1 MKILVCMVTHNRCA
15 YTRKALVS
23 LLATIKARDRYVIV
37 DNASTD
43 DTHDYLGFLQADS
56 VVLNR
61 RNLFPGAATNIG
73 WNHGMRHYQPD
84 LLMRL
89 DNDIELLPG
98 WRDEVDAAF
107 EAIPKLGMLGILNLH
122 EDFDGEQPVD
132 PYTENGHTINVRC
145 PRGVGGNAVIRREL
159 WDQGLRWSPGAWAP
173 GGNDEDS
180 RFAAAVEEAGYGVAR
195 VIPTIANNMSFHR
208 YHDFPE
214 YYNKTAELRGLVAEM
229 SV

>member
-1 MKILVCMVTHNRCA
+1 MNLLCVVVTHNRLEYTQRCIDA
-15 YTRKALVS
+15 YLDTCGEPLIV
-23 LLATIKARDRYVIV
+23 V

-43 DTHDYLGFLQADS
+43 GTEQLATIRL
-56 VVLNR
+56 R

-73 WNHGMRHYQPD
+73 WHHGLKEHPD
-84 LLMRL
+84 TQLLMRL

-98 WRDEVDAAF
+98 WREEVENVF
-107 EAIPKLGMLGILNLH
+107 EKIPRVGMLGILNLH
-122 EDFDGEQPVD
+122 EDFPDGARVD
-132 PYTENGHTINVRC
+132 PFEENGHSINTYC

-159 WDQGLRWSPGAWAP
+159 WDKGLRWTPGAWSP

-180 RFAAAVEEAGYGVAR
+180 RFAADVEAAGPGVAR

-208 YHDFPE
+208 YTDYPE
-214 YYNKTAELRGLVAEM
+214 YYQRTAAIRGLVPEL